1 MEIFVK
7 PADTHDCDGNHP
19 CHNLLEY
26 VSHPQY
32 YFTSN
37 TTIHFLPG
45 LHLLEQNITIS
56 GVKNLELVGSSFNA
70 SKGPNAMI
78 HCNGTQ
84 VGLIFE
90 DITKLK
96 IQNMMIVNCGRSL
109 PSNIWTP
116 YTRKKITVFAALFV
130 ANVHTLTIA
139 GVHIEA
145 STGYGLLGL
154 NVFGNSVVLNSKFY
168 CNNNVDVSID
178 CYNQIQSKTMGGN
191 ISRIGGNAYF
201 AYTGEKKTGAYVESN
216 LQITGSNFSYGRSE
230 SEGGGLGILIIV
242 SPRFGYI
249 SVNILNCTFENNVAH
264 SGANGFV
271 CIKPTA
277 CYLCKFYHI
286 HVIITNCN
294 FISGLGR
301 HAGGGLCIES
311 NNSPPLHVDILH
323 SKFSNNYA
331 GTKGGGIAFELM
343 NTNSFYIQILDT
355 IFSRNVASVGGG
367 IFLLMKSN
375 MQAPVFSSHLY
386 LPVAHSK
393 TQSSSVLITNCSFR
407 ECRASTGA
415 AVRIDNCYL
424 EEVLKLGYCKP
435 SGLQTLT
442 VFRNV
447 LFSNSRAQDH
457 RTLTFSIEVILFAAV
472 LHLFNVN
479 QITLNNIQFTNNLC
493 SSIYALSSKIA
504 CRGHLEFHNN
514 EADRGGAFNLDCT
527 SDPSLIYLYPE
538 SKLYMSNN
546 SAEYGGAIAARE
558 DCDVLDM
565 HMCFFQ
571 PTWSESLPGWNL
583 PKVILENNTAT
594 VKGNSIYVRNVYNCF
609 LQFTKL
615 HPSTFWSIF
624 TIHGVNQIAEHAYK
638 VCFCLDSH
646 AGSLPKWM
654 KRDTCP
660 IFNAVTV
667 YRGKSF
673 NVTVAGVGQY
683 NYPIP
688 TVLQTSIESES
699 GSARLGIRQHAQQ
712 LSYSCTNVTY
722 SITSIEDEVI
732 LFLSVENSIPFY
744 NVMVAVYPAKLKVT
758 LIPCPFGFE
767 LVGMPPTCGCA
778 ASLRHIAEIS
788 CDVDTT
794 LIHRPP
800 SMWIGEYSRKNIIV
814 IHRNC
819 PFDYCTPGRT

>member
-1 MEIFVK
+1 MK
-7 PADTHDCDGNHP
+7 SADAQDCDGNHL

-45 LHLLEQNITIS
+45 LHLLEQNITVS

-70 SKGPNAMI
+70 YKGPNAII

-84 VGLIFE
+84 VGLIFQN
-90 DITKLK
+90 ITKLK

-109 PSNIWTP
+109 PSNIWIP
-116 YTRKKITVFAALFV
+116 YTLKKITVFAALFV
-130 ANVHTLTIA
+130 ANVYTLTIV
-139 GVHIEA
+139 GVFVEA

-168 CNNNVDVSID
+168 CNNNLNVSID
-178 CYNQIQSKTMGGN
+178 CYNQLQSKTTGGN
-191 ISRIGGNAYF
+191 TSRIGGNAYF
-201 AYTGEKKTGAYVESN
+201 AFKKKTGAYVESD
-216 LQITGSNFSYGRSE
+216 LQITGSNFSHGRSE
-230 SEGGGLGILIIV
+230 SEGGGLGILIMV
-242 SPRFGYI
+242 SSRLGGI
-249 SVNILNCTFENNVAH
+249 TVNVSNCTFENNVAH
-264 SGANGFV
+264 SGANGFI

-277 CYLCKFYHI
+277 CYFCRVDHI
-286 HVIITNCN
+286 RVIITNCN
-294 FISGLGR
+294 FISGHGR
-301 HAGGGLCIES
+301 HVGGGLCIKS
-311 NNSPPLHVDILH
+311 NNSPSLHVDIRH
-323 SKFSNNYA
+323 SNFSKNYA
-331 GTKGGGIAFELM
+331 GSKGGGIAFELM
-343 NTNSFYIQILDT
+343 NTNSFYIQILDAT
-355 IFSRNVASVGGG
+355 FSRNIASVGGG
-367 IFLLMKSN
+367 IFLLIKSN
-375 MQAPVFSSHLY
+375 VQAPFFSSHLY
-386 LPVAHSK
+386 LPIAHSK
-393 TQSSSVLITNCSFR
+393 TQSCSVFLTNCSFR

-424 EEVLKLGYCKP
+424 EEVLNFIGYCKP

-447 LFSNSRAQDH
+447 VFSNNRAQH
-457 RTLTFSIEVILFAAV
+457 QRTLTFSVEVILFAAV

-479 QITLNNIQFTNNLC
+479 QITLNNIQFKNNLC
-493 SSIYALSSKIA
+493 GSIYALSSKIA

-514 EADRGGAFNLDCT
+514 KAYRGGAFNLDCT

-558 DCDVLDM
+558 DCGASDM

-571 PTWSESLPGWNL
+571 PTWSGSLPGWKL

-594 VKGNSIYVRNVYNCF
+594 MKGNSIYVRNVYICVQ
-609 LQFTKL
+609 QFTML

-624 TIHGVNQIAEHAYK
+624 TIHGVNQIAEHAYQ
-638 VCFCLDSH
+638 VCVCLDSY

-654 KRDTCP
+654 KGDTCP
-660 IFNAVTV
+660 ISNAVTV

-673 NVTVAGVGQY
+673 NATVAGVSQY

-688 TVLQTSIESES
+688 TVLQTSIESGS

-722 SITSIEDEVI
+722 SITSIEDEVTCNSSSQLRI
-732 LFLSVENSIPFY
+732 LIIFY
-744 NVMVAVYPAKLKVT
+744 
-758 LIPCPFGFE
+758 
-767 LVGMPPTCGCA
+767 
-778 ASLRHIAEIS
+778 
-788 CDVDTT
+788 
-794 LIHRPP
+794 
-800 SMWIGEYSRKNIIV
+800 YSTVLCYYQFFRQHSK
-814 IHRNC
+814 
-819 PFDYCTPGRT
+819 